1 MAFGNK
7 EACVPQLT
15 TTFGWSVKIK
25 SIQELD
31 WGSRCVGSD
40 TSWWK
45 LCKDVR
51 ASKCI
56 PSAVVLSFFHQDND
70 LALKSPKIIV
80 NKELDE
86 AVLLKSLSKSD
97 RKFSNSALSWLG
109 VL

>member
-1 MAFGNK
+1 MEIK

-15 TTFGWSVKIK
+15 TKFGWSMKIR

-40 TSWWK
+40 ISWWK
-45 LCKDVR
+45 LCKDVN
-51 ASKCI
+51 AFKCV

-70 LALKSPKIIV
+70 LTLSSPRIIV

-86 AVLLKSLSKSD
+86 AVFLRTSSKSD
-97 RKFSNSALSWLG
+97 KKFSNLALSWFGDL
-109 VL
+109 